1 MPEAFVPLMPGT
13 VKTPEAPFTSFN
25 TKSAVTGKPA
35 GAEAHSAKPEA
46 CAKPQVTLQRNGDIV
61 TGIRVQCGCGQVIEL
76 NCVY

>member
-1 MPEAFVPLMPGT
+1 MPEAFVPLVSGN

-25 TKSAVTGKPA
+25 VKPVGAAKSAGLDAHPA
-35 GAEAHSAKPEA
+35 KSEA

-76 NCVY
+76 SCVY